1 VPQLSLHEVT
11 IAYHGPPLLDGVSCR
26 IDAGERIGL
35 LGRNGSGKTTLMR
48 LLTGAEQPDRGRIEV
63 FPGTRIA
70 LLTQEVPELAGTV
83 FDIVLAGLHDENP
96 HRESEW
102 AEANRVERTLS
113 DMRLDGTATYQS
125 LSTGMKR
132 RVLLARALV
141 GEPDVLLLDEP
152 TNHLD
157 LASIEWLENFLA
169 SRAATL
175 MFVTHDRAFLT
186 RLARRILEIDRGK
199 LFDWACDYP
208 TFLARKEEALAAEE
222 KQQALFDKKLA
233 EEEAWIR
240 QGVKARRTRNE
251 GRVRA
256 LEEMRRIRA
265 DRRDVVG
272 NVQLAIDEGERSGAL
287 VLRTVG
293 ASFGYDGAP
302 IVRNVTTTVMRGDK
316 IGVIGP
322 NGAGKSTLLR
332 GLLGKLPPLEGTVRH
347 GTNLQVA
354 YFDQTREQL
363 DPDGTAEDNV
373 GQGKSTVT
381 VGGKSRHIIGYLRD
395 FLFTPEQ
402 ARSPIRYFSGGQRN
416 RLLLAKLFATS
427 ANLLVL
433 DEPTNDLDSETLELL
448 EQQLVAYDGTVLLVS
463 HDRAFLNNVVT
474 STLAFE
480 GDEIREYVGG
490 YDDWLRQRRLPAAD
504 EPAAKST
511 ASGGSKREAAAKTS
525 AASATIA
532 APKKLSYKD
541 QRELDQLPALIEQ
554 LESEQAALHEEMAAP
569 EFYKLPGEQIAARQA
584 ALRSIDDRL
593 AAAYGRW
600 EHLESAANAG

>member
-1 VPQLSLHEVT
+1 MPQLSLHEVT
-11 IAYHGPPLLDGVSCR
+11 IAYHGSPLLDGVSCR
-26 IDAGERIGL
+26 IEAGERIGL
-35 LGRNGSGKTTLMR
+35 LGRNGAGKTTLMR

-63 FPGTRIA
+63 FPSTRIA
-70 LLTQEVPELAGTV
+70 LLTQEVPKLAGTV
-83 FDIVLAGLHDENP
+83 FDIVLAGLHDERL
-96 HRESEW
+96 HRDSEW
-102 AEANRVERTLS
+102 AEGNRVERTLT
-113 DMRLDGTATYQS
+113 DMRLDGAAAYQS

-157 LASIEWLENFLA
+157 LASIEWLESFLG
-169 SRAATL
+169 SRASTL

-233 EEEAWIR
+233 QEETWIR

-256 LEEMRRIRA
+256 LQEMRRIRA
-265 DRRDVVG
+265 DRRDAVG

-287 VLRTVG
+287 VLRAVD
-293 ASFGYDGAP
+293 ASFGYEEVP

-332 GLLGKLPPLEGTVRH
+332 GLLGKLSPLAGTIRH

-354 YFDQTREQL
+354 YFDQTRQQL
-363 DPDGTAEDNV
+363 DPDATAEDNV
-373 GQGKSTVT
+373 GQGRSSVT
-381 VGGKSRHIIGYLRD
+381 VGGKSKHIIGYLRD

-402 ARSPIRYFSGGQRN
+402 ARAPIRYFSGGQRN
-416 RLLLAKLFATS
+416 RLLLAKLFATP

-490 YDDWLRQRRLPAAD
+490 YDDWLRQRMAPAS
-504 EPAAKST
+504 EGPPAKPPAF
-511 ASGGSKREAAAKTS
+511 GGGKRDAAVS
-525 AASATIA
+525 A

-569 EFYKLPGEQIAARQA
+569 EFYKQPGDQIASRQA
-584 ALRSIDDRL
+584 ALRSVDDRL
-593 AAAYGRW
+593 AAAYARW
-600 EHLESAANAG
+600 EHLESAARAG